1 MCTAGGGDRPLTG
14 GSLHCTA
21 VRPFRK
27 FLPSWASNWFRWV
40 LGQNT
45 VSKPALN
52 SKRLLNSAVCRSNLA
67 LLSSLPG
74 AGWAQRS
81 LVLQQQ
87 SQSVWNLITES
98 WADTLQGRC
107 YTPIPQARHPS
118 SPQILLK
125 EFLTAAEVWQM
136 YFSKYFCVSPF
147 SLKFYAK
154 LPVVRVISLPWH
166 F

>member
-1 MCTAGGGDRPLTG
+1 MPKGQSYCRCAQLEEETDPSPG

-21 VRPFRK
+21 VYPFRK
-27 FLPSWASNWFRWV
+27 FLPSWASDWFRWV
-40 LGQNT
+40 LRPNT

-87 SQSVWNLITES
+87 SQSVWNLITGS
-98 WADTLQGRC
+98 WADTHCKEGA
-107 YTPIPQARHPS
+107 THPS
-118 SPQILLK
+118 PRPGIPVHLRYYWRNFSRQQRFGKCTSQNIFV
-125 EFLTAAEVWQM
+125 FL
-136 YFSKYFCVSPF
+136 
-147 SLKFYAK
+147 
-154 LPVVRVISLPWH
+154 H
-166 F
+166 FH